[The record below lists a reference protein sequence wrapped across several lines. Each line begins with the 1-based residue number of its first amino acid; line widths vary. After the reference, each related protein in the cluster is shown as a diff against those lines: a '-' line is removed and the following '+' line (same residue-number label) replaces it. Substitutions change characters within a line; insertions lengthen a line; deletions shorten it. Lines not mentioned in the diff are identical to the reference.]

1 MSKQLQG
8 NHGLTSCGLYSLVLD
23 FKAEG
28 MRFNPWLGHG
38 HCTLGQDTLHVCLLL
53 LNQEYKCVPT
63 LVHAK
68 KKPEKGHYLFTN
80 SHKKL
85 FRLNF
90 DNRGATETNVT
101 EYDIY
106 SSKLQVFL
114 ISKPAILQHKLL

>member
-63 LVHAK
+63 LVCSCK
-68 KKPEKGHYLFTN
+68 KKN
-80 SHKKL
+80 QKKDITFSQTL
-85 FRLNF
+85 IKNYF
-90 DNRGATETNVT
+90 D
-101 EYDIY
+101 
-106 SSKLQVFL
+106 
-114 ISKPAILQHKLL
+114 